1 MKNIQSKP
9 KMKKYTIQDFEK
21 QFPNDDVCLEWLK
34 NLHFPDGIFCETCQ
48 KITNHYKIASRKS
61 YSCQS
66 CGNHFHPTAKTIYH
80 KSSTPLRLWFYATYL
95 MASTRCGISAKQLE
109 RELGVTYKTAWRMF
123 KQIRSMLAEDDTQL
137 VGKVEVDETYVGGR
151 MKGGKRGRG
160 SENKT
165 IVAGALE
172 RQGNV
177 MARVV
182 PNIQAKTLIPFIQE
196 KVLPS
201 TLVFTDELPSY
212 NSLNYQ
218 GYEHKR
224 VHHAEKVYVV
234 GDAHTNS
241 IEGFWSLVKGGIR
254 GVYHQVSA
262 KYLQSYV
269 NEYSF
274 RYNRRKATEPMFLS
288 FLRQVRKSCD

>member
-1 MKNIQSKP
+1 MKNIPSKP

-34 NLHFPDGIFCETCQ
+34 NHLFPNGIFCAKCQ

-66 CGNHFHPTAKTIYH
+66 CGNHFHPTADTIYH

-95 MASTRCGISAKQLE
+95 MASTRCGISAKHLE

-123 KQIRSMLAEDDTQL
+123 KQIRSMLAENDTTL
-137 VGKVEVDETYVGGR
+137 SGKVEADETYVGGK

-172 RQGNV
+172 RQGSVVTRVMPNV
-177 MARVV
+177 
-182 PNIQAKTLIPFIQE
+182 QAKTLVPFIHE
-196 KVLPS
+196 KVLPES
-201 TLVFTDELPSY
+201 LIFTDELRSY
-212 NSLNYQ
+212 NSLKYQ
-218 GYEHKR
+218 GFEHKR
-224 VHHAEKVYVV
+224 VHHAQKVYVV

-241 IEGFWSLVKGGIR
+241 IEGFWSLVKNGIR

-262 KYLQSYV
+262 KYLQSYF
-269 NEYSF
+269 NEYAF
-274 RYNRRKATEPMFLS
+274 RYNRRKATEPMFMS

>member
-1 MKNIQSKP
+1 MTTNHKP
-9 KMKKYTIQDFEK
+9 KMQKYTLLDFEK

-34 NLHFPDGIFCETCQ
+34 DYLYPDGIFCETCQ
-48 KITNHYKIASRKS
+48 KITNHYRVASRKS
-61 YSCQS
+61 FSCQF
-66 CGNHFHPTAKTIYH
+66 CGNHVHPTADTIYH
-80 KSSTPLRLWFYATYL
+80 KSTTPLRLWFYAVYL

-123 KQIRSMLAEDDTQL
+123 KQIRSMLAEDDKQL
-137 VGKVEVDETYVGGR
+137 SGKVEADETYVGGR

-165 IVAGALE
+165 IVAGVVE
-172 RQGNV
+172 RKGSVITKVIPNV
-177 MARVV
+177 
-182 PNIQAKTLIPFIQE
+182 QAKTLIPFIHE
-196 KVLPS
+196 KVLPES
-201 TLVFTDELPSY
+201 LIFTDELRSY
-212 NSLNYQ
+212 NSLKYH

-224 VHHAEKVYVV
+224 VHHAEKVYVL

-262 KYLQSYV
+262 KYLQTYF
-269 NEYSF
+269 NEYAF
-274 RYNRRKATEPMFLS
+274 RYNRRKDTTPMFLS
-288 FLRQVRKSCD
+288 FLGQVQKSCD

>member
-1 MKNIQSKP
+1 MNNIQSKP

-34 NLHFPDGIFCETCQ
+34 NHLFPDGIFCETCQ

-66 CGNHFHPTAKTIYH
+66 CGNHFHPTANTIYH

-123 KQIRSMLAEDDTQL
+123 KQIRSMLAENDTQL
-137 VGKVEVDETYVGGR
+137 SGKVEVDETYVGGK

-165 IVAGALE
+165 IVAGVLE
-172 RQGNV
+172 REGAV
-177 MARVV
+177 IPRVV
-182 PNIQAKTLIPFIQE
+182 PNVKAKTLIPFVQE
-196 KVLPS
+196 KVLPG
-201 TLVFTDELPSY
+201 TKVFTDELRSY
-212 NSLNYQ
+212 NSLKYQ
-218 GYEHKR
+218 GYEHEQ
-224 VHHAEKVYVV
+224 VLHAQKIYVI
-234 GDAHTNS
+234 GEAHTNGL
-241 IEGFWSLVKGGIR
+241 EGFWSLVKNGIR
-254 GVYHQVSA
+254 GVYHQVSS
-262 KYLQSYV
+262 KYLESYF
-269 NEYSF
+269 NEYAF
-274 RYNRRKATEPMFLS
+274 RYARRNDTTPMFLS
-288 FLRQVRKSCD
+288 FLKQVRKSCD